1 MASNKPEAILIAP
14 VAEPAAASSVPRS
27 LQESPQR
34 WWIAVLLNLGLLFC
48 YMHRSALSVAAPSM
62 ITDLGLS
69 MAATGVLLSAFFW
82 PYSILQMPAGWLVD
96 RYGVRKTYA
105 IGFLLGSLAT
115 AATGLASG
123 MAALIG
129 VRALLGVGQSA
140 VFPASSRA
148 TANSFHDRERGFA
161 TSFFLA
167 GNRLGQALI
176 NGVGPM
182 LLVAVGWQMFFSGLG
197 LLPLLF
203 LAPWLLFLRRW
214 EQPAAR
220 PAKKKEFSL
229 LEGLALLKQPTTLGI
244 FLGFF
249 AYDYVWFLYLSWLP
263 AYLRIERK
271 CTPTEMAIFSAVPY
285 IVGLVVTLAAG
296 ALSDWFVRQGRDEIR
311 VRKLFIIVGLAIA
324 CLIVPA
330 GLVED
335 KMTAVWLLTLSLCG
349 LNIAA
354 PNSWSLTQAASEKRI
369 VGTVAGIQNFGGN
382 IGGVIAPALTGYI
395 AGQTHS
401 FALALGL
408 AGVILIGGIL
418 SYWFLIGE
426 KVSLETPASGGID
439 P

>member
-1 MASNKPEAILIAP
+1 MAIKEAPLAIDAP
-14 VAEPAAASSVPRS
+14 INESASAMPLTRS
-27 LQESPQR
+27 LKDSPQR
-34 WWIAVLLNLGLLFC
+34 WWMAVLLNLGLLVC

-62 ITDLGLS
+62 ITELGLS

-82 PYSILQMPAGWLVD
+82 PYSILQMPAGWVVD

-105 IGFLLGSLAT
+105 LGFLLGSLAT
-115 AATGLASG
+115 AATGLANG

-129 VRALLGVGQSA
+129 VRTLIGVGQSA

-148 TANSFHDRERGFA
+148 TANSFPDRERGIA
-161 TSFFLA
+161 TSLFLA

-182 LLVAVGWQMFFSGLG
+182 LLVAVGWQLFFAGLG
-197 LLPLLF
+197 FLPLVF
-203 LAPWLLFLRRW
+203 LIPWLLFLRRW
-214 EQPAAR
+214 ER
-220 PAKKKEFSL
+220 PADAGGQGLGKNEFSFL
-229 LEGLALLKQPTTLGI
+229 QSLALLRQPTVLGI

-249 AYDYVWFLYLSWLP
+249 AYDYVWFLYLNWLP
-263 AYLRIERK
+263 TYLRIERK

-285 IVGLVVTLAAG
+285 IVGLVITLLAG
-296 ALSDWFVRQGRDEIR
+296 ALSDVLVRRGYNEIR
-311 VRKLFIIVGLAIA
+311 VRKSLIIIGLVVA

-330 GLVED
+330 GLVEE

-349 LNIAA
+349 LNMAA
-354 PNSWSLTQAASEKRI
+354 PNAWSLTQASSDKQI

-382 IGGVIAPALTGYI
+382 IGGVLAPALTGFI
-395 AGQTHS
+395 ADRTHS

-408 AGVILIGGIL
+408 AGVILVGGVF

-426 KVSLETPASGGID
+426 KVKLAPGPAA
-439 P
+439 